1 MITADQVQSL
11 LGSGGNVVGQGGQ
24 EIGAV
29 GQVHLDDDS
38 GQPGWSTVQ
47 PRGGPRHPRADHRG
61 HLRPGVDGPEV
72 TEAVPVE
79 RIDMDT
85 GPVTENIQV
94 NESVRTEQIGVDS
107 SDVDQPRA
115 QGERER

>member
-1 MITADQVQSL
+1 M
-11 LGSGGNVVGQGGQ
+11 
-24 EIGAV
+24 
-29 GQVHLDDDS
+29 
-38 GQPGWSTVQ
+38 
-47 PRGGPRHPRADHRG
+47 
-61 HLRPGVDGPEV
+61 DGPEV